1 MLPISTINNPTR
13 RTPYLTY
20 GLILANVLVFLWE
33 TTKPLGELN
42 TIFYTMSV
50 VPCEIARSPFSLET
64 VADVFR
70 SMFLHASWLHLLGN
84 ILYLWIFGSN
94 VEDWFGRRA
103 FLGLYLGSGVV
114 AALAQTVIHAQA
126 CVPLV
131 GASGAIAGVLGAFLV
146 LYPGVRVRVGV
157 IFLRFFMK
165 TFRIPAL
172 FVLGY
177 WFLLQVFNGVT
188 SLGADTLSGGGVA
201 FFAHIGGFLAG
212 ALLAFVMTMVRPA
225 PHVVD
230 TGL

>member
-20 GLILANVLVFLWE
+20 ALMLANILVFLWE

-42 TIFYTMSV
+42 TLFYTLSV
-50 VPCEIARSPFSLET
+50 VPCEITRNPLTLENA
-64 VADVFR
+64 ADIFR
-70 SMFLHASWLHLLGN
+70 SMFLHASWLHLGGN
-84 ILYLWIFGSN
+84 MLYLWIFGSN

-103 FLGLYLGSGVV
+103 FLGLYFGSGIV
-114 AALAQTVIHAQA
+114 AALTQTVLHANV

-165 TFRIPAL
+165 TFRLPAL
-172 FVLGY
+172 VVLGY
-177 WFLLQVFNGVT
+177 WFLFQVFNGIT
-188 SLGADTLSGGGVA
+188 SLGADTLAGGGVA
-201 FFAHIGGFLAG
+201 FFAHIGGFLTG
-212 ALLAFVMTMVRPA
+212 ALIAFVATMFRPA